1 MRVEIV
7 RELDPD
13 DDKLEIPWANPEDP
27 ELRYV
32 DLKAHPQAIATL
44 EECRRHSPLAAM
56 LRAINTPRSV
66 LRSAK
71 CDVWT
76 TSDLTDDE
84 RLDFDLPQ
92 KVGSYVDVV
101 FDRPEFNSDPELQ
114 VELGEK
120 LGSALRD
127 ARVQAQME
135 ICLRRCLFHPEE
147 RWGYYLTIFVHA
159 YGQTQVEA
167 EREWARAMT
176 AVREAWESI
185 DWIPGRRRAGPS
197 ASGPGV

>member
-13 DDKLEIPWANPEDP
+13 DDMLEIPWANPQEP
-27 ELRYV
+27 GLRYV

-44 EECRRHSPLAAM
+44 EECRRYPALAAM
-56 LRAINTPRSV
+56 LRAINAPVSV

-84 RLDFDLPQ
+84 RLDFDLPH
-92 KVGSYVDVV
+92 KIGSYVDVV
-101 FDRPEFNSDPELQ
+101 FDRPEFNSDPERQ

-120 LGSALRD
+120 LQSALRNL
-127 ARVQAQME
+127 RVQAQME
-135 ICLRRCLFHPEE
+135 ICLRRCLFHPAE

-167 EREWARAMT
+167 EQEWARAM
-176 AVREAWESI
+176 AAIREAWESI
-185 DWIPGRRRAGPS
+185 DRILGHEIEGLQ
-197 ASGPGV
+197 ASGPGL